1 MAKDIMEKV
10 DIIQKINTII
20 KRDITIILNTNQLQL
35 KSRTLQ
41 CLLRMIAAE
50 KAKYWSKWKNYL
62 DKIKPYNT
70 LNLLRG
76 TMNLGKLGLSKNGLI
91 NQLSD
96 FYKTI
101 YLSTLYLLIDI
112 SNLYIINSNLLL
124 LISHKYPIQ
133 RFE

>member
-1 MAKDIMEKV
+1 
-10 DIIQKINTII
+10 
-20 KRDITIILNTNQLQL
+20 
-35 KSRTLQ
+35 
-41 CLLRMIAAE
+41 
-50 KAKYWSKWKNYL
+50 
-62 DKIKPYNT
+62 
-70 LNLLRG
+70 
-76 TMNLGKLGLSKNGLI
+76 MNLGKLGLSKNGLI